1 MILKNIR
8 QVYLS
13 GKKYTIAESY
23 RLIDG
28 NLYYSGGVTA
38 KGWYKTAKGVLNN
51 LTDDYMI
58 K

>member
-8 QVYLS
+8 QIYLS

-28 NLYYSGGVTA
+28 NLYYNGRVTT

-51 LTDDYMI
+51 LTGDYTI

>member
-28 NLYYSGGVTA
+28 NLYYSGIRQQKA
-38 KGWYKTAKGVLNN
+38 F
-51 LTDDYMI
+51 
-58 K
+58 